1 MDDIRIEDHGC
12 DRYRLTFLA
21 GPFHNLV
28 TLNYQDLELL
38 QARVN
43 AAVQHIQQ
51 RRLRTAPP
59 NVVTHP
65 ATTAAPAHQYPP
77 LTPAQQPPGHP

>member
-1 MDDIRIEDHGC
+1 MDDIRIEDHGP
-12 DRYRLTFLA
+12 DRYRLAFRA
-21 GPFHNLV
+21 GPFHNHI
-28 TLNYQDLELL
+28 TLAFPDLELL

-51 RRLRTAPP
+51 RRLRTAPT
-59 NVVTHP
+59 VVPHP
-65 ATTAAPAHQYPP
+65 ATTPAPAHQYPP